1 MALINKIR
9 EKSGWA
15 IGFIAVGLG
24 LFIVGSDIIGGPGSG
39 GGLFGGD
46 EKIGEIAGDKVTLK
60 TFQAELQQTQA
71 NYQMNTGRAPAE
83 AEMGGLRDQAWN
95 QLIFRTAYQDQF
107 NKLGLAVTDDELED
121 MVQGSHVH
129 PVIQQTFV
137 NPTTKQFDKALVIR
151 YLQSLRSDSIP
162 PQQKAAWQNFEQQL
176 GPERLRAKYENLLKN
191 TAYVTKAEA
200 KREYEAQTAKAN
212 ASALYVPF
220 YSVPDST
227 VKVTDEQL
235 QTYLNEHKNEYKG
248 EDFRRIEYVAFS
260 ILPSKQDSADLYAEI
275 KEEAKGLAT
284 AQNDSAYAA
293 ANTDVPFPG
302 TYRPIGDLPQ
312 EVQSNIATFIE
323 GGMYGPYREGDTYSI
338 YKLADIKDDT
348 TFSTRASHILF
359 RADSAAGGDAEA
371 QRKAREVLAQIKAG
385 ASFEEM
391 ARVHGTDGTAQNG
404 GDLGWFSRGR
414 MVKAFEDAVF
424 NYNGVGLLNE
434 PVKTDF
440 GYHLIKVTQ
449 PKTNRLYKLY
459 AIKKTITASDATRDE
474 AYRRASAFLSNSRDL
489 DGYRAAL
496 KKDPTLSSNVAE
508 RVRPNDNF
516 VNTLTNAREI
526 VRWAF
531 NDDTDVNAVGENV
544 FELESQYVVAAVTGA
559 GEKDKP
565 SVEAFRSELT
575 TKVRNQLKAE
585 QIMKKLGA
593 SVTGPLDAA
602 AQKYGA
608 QAQVVPV
615 TDATL
620 ASNSLQNVGY
630 DPAAVGRIFGI
641 KQGARSKPFAG
652 ENGVLV
658 IEVTGQTPAPEIA
671 DYSQYRNQLQQNNGS
686 RATYFLAQAIQEDAD
701 IEDLRYKFY

>member
-15 IGFIAVGLG
+15 IGFIAIGLG
-24 LFIVGSDIIGGPGSG
+24 LFIVGSDLLGPGG
-39 GGLFGGD
+39 TNGVFGND
-46 EKIGEIAGDKVTLK
+46 EKIGEIAGEKITLQE
-60 TFQAELQQTQA
+60 FQAELQQTQA
-71 NYQMNTGRAPAE
+71 NYAMQTGRNPSE
-83 AEMGGLRDQAWN
+83 AEMGGMRDQAWN
-95 QLIFRTAYQDQF
+95 QLIFRTAYQEQF

-129 PVIQQTFV
+129 PVIKQTFV
-137 NPTTKQFDKALVIR
+137 NPTTKEFDKALVIR
-151 YLQSLRSDSIP
+151 YLQSLRSDSIS
-162 PQQKAAWQNFEQQL
+162 PQQRAAWETFEQQL
-176 GPERLRAKYENLLKN
+176 GPERLRSKYENLLKN

-212 ASALYVPF
+212 ASVLYVPF

-235 QTYLNEHKNEYKG
+235 QTYLNEHKEEYKG

-260 ILPSKQDSADLYAEI
+260 ILPSKQDSADLYNEI
-275 KEEAKGLAT
+275 KEDTKGLAT
-284 AQNDSAYAA
+284 APNDSAYAA
-293 ANTDVPFPG
+293 ARTDVPFPG
-302 TYRPIGDLPQ
+302 TYRPIGELPQ
-312 EVQSNIATFIE
+312 EVQDNIATFIE

-371 QRKAREVLAQIKAG
+371 LRKAREVLAQIKAG

-391 ARVHGTDGTAQNG
+391 ARVHGTDGTAQSG
-404 GDLGWFSRGR
+404 GDLGWFTRGR

-424 NYNGVGLLNE
+424 NFNGIGLLNQ

-440 GYHLIKVTQ
+440 GYHIIKVTQ

-459 AIKKTITASDATRDE
+459 AIKKSISASDATRDE
-474 AYRRASAFLSNSRDL
+474 AYRKASAFLSNSDNL
-489 DGYRAAL
+489 EGFRAAL
-496 KKDPTLSSNVAE
+496 KKDPTLSANIAE

-516 VNTLTNAREI
+516 VNTLNDARGI

-531 NDDTDVNAVGENV
+531 NDDTDVNTVAKEI
-544 FELESQYVVAAVTGA
+544 FELENQYVVAAVTGG

-565 SVEAFRSELT
+565 SIEAFRNELT
-575 TKVRNQLKAE
+575 TKVRNQLKSE
-585 QIMKKLGA
+585 QIMKKLGTN
-593 SVTGPLDAA
+593 VTGPLDAA

-608 QAQVVPV
+608 QAQVMPV

-620 ASNSLQNVGY
+620 ATNSLQNIGY
-630 DPAAVGRIFGI
+630 DPTAVGRIFGI

-658 IEVTGQTPAPEIA
+658 IEVTGLTPAPEIA

-701 IEDLRYKFY
+701 IEDYRYKFY

>member
-1 MALINKIR
+1 
-9 EKSGWA
+9 
-15 IGFIAVGLG
+15 
-24 LFIVGSDIIGGPGSG
+24 
-39 GGLFGGD
+39 
-46 EKIGEIAGDKVTLK
+46 
-60 TFQAELQQTQA
+60 
-71 NYQMNTGRAPAE
+71 
-83 AEMGGLRDQAWN
+83 
-95 QLIFRTAYQDQF
+95 
-107 NKLGLAVTDDELED
+107 
-121 MVQGSHVH
+121 
-129 PVIQQTFV
+129 
-137 NPTTKQFDKALVIR
+137 
-151 YLQSLRSDSIP
+151 
-162 PQQKAAWQNFEQQL
+162 
-176 GPERLRAKYENLLKN
+176 
-191 TAYVTKAEA
+191 
-200 KREYEAQTAKAN
+200 
-212 ASALYVPF
+212 
-220 YSVPDST
+220 ST

-235 QTYLNEHKNEYKG
+235 QTYLNEHKDEYKG

-275 KEEAKGLAT
+275 KEDAKGLAT

-293 ANTDVPFPG
+293 ARTDVPFPG
-302 TYRPIGDLPQ
+302 TYRPIGELPQ
-312 EVQSNIATFIE
+312 EVQNNIATFIE

-371 QRKAREVLAQIKAG
+371 LRKAREVLAQIRAG

-404 GDLGWFSRGR
+404 GDLGWFTRGR
-414 MVKAFEDAVF
+414 MVKPFEDAVF
-424 NYNGVGLLNE
+424 NYNGIGLLNE

-440 GYHLIKVTQ
+440 GYHIIKVTQ

-459 AIKKTITASDATRDE
+459 AIKKTISASDATRDE
-474 AYRRASAFLSNSRDL
+474 AYRKASAFLSNSDDL
-489 DGYRAAL
+489 EGFRAAL
-496 KKDPTLSSNVAE
+496 KKDPTLSANIAE
-508 RVRPNDNF
+508 RVRPNDSF
-516 VNTLTNAREI
+516 VNTLNDARGI

-531 NDDTDVNAVGENV
+531 NDETDVNTVAKEI
-544 FELESQYVVAAVTGA
+544 FELENQYVVAAVTGA

-565 SVEAFRSELT
+565 SIEAFRNELT
-575 TKVRNQLKAE
+575 TKVRNQLKSE
-585 QIMKKLGA
+585 QILKKLGDN
-593 SVTGPLDAA
+593 VTGPLDAA

-620 ASNSLQNVGY
+620 ATNSLQNIGY
-630 DPAAVGRIFGI
+630 DPTAVGRIFGI

-658 IEVTGQTPAPEIA
+658 IEVTGLTPAPEIA

-701 IEDLRYKFY
+701 IEDYRYKFY